1 MFNKNQICFF
11 FHFVKPIPLY
21 PDVVF
26 INSSVTFFRK
36 PHFGCVIFF
45 NLSGCVH
52 FLAVKCGYCADA
64 PKQKAILQLQ
74 TKANNHR
81 IITNPK
87 RRWSEQAFL
96 LFPWKLHRGSHFPL
110 VKTNYLVWRLHL
122 THCQL
127 CDCLFEAVLVLYRLC
142 FFFVLF
148 TFQSF
153 LQHLKFNVIRVSVKN
168 WGL

>member
-1 MFNKNQICFF
+1 MLFF
-11 FHFVKPIPLY
+11 
-21 PDVVF
+21 
-26 INSSVTFFRK
+26 SFRQTDTIISWCGFYQLVSNIFSK
-36 PHFGCVIFF
+36 TSLWLCDFF

-74 TKANNHR
+74 TKVNNHR
-81 IITNPK
+81 IMTNPK

-127 CDCLFEAVLVLYRLC
+127 CDCLFEAFLVLYRLR
-142 FFFVLF
+142 FFFMLF
-148 TFQSF
+148 TFQTF
-153 LQHLKFNVIRVSVKN
+153 LQHLKFNVIRFRVKN